1 MNIEAKKGDKV
12 IFTGNGG
19 YDIEN
24 KIAKTILTVNKIYTV
39 DYTIIHSYNTD
50 VILEEFPDNKFNSVF
65 FDDAKV
71 AEEHHSDLIDSLEIQ
86 QPDLKDYKGDGSTG
100 DYINDTLEY
109 IDRLKRNHEI
119 ELEMYAIAMDE
130 DRITI
135 DNAKDQIKK
144 IIKWHVEIPF
154 ENYSDKPIELA
165 KCDSCDGTGE
175 KFDYEERK
183 CYKCNGTGTIDKRKL
198 WQKIVDDTK
207 SY

>member
-1 MNIEAKKGDKV
+1 MNIESKKGDKV
-12 IFTGNGG
+12 IFTGKGG
-19 YDIEN
+19 YDSDNEYARKWLRIGN
-24 KIAKTILTVNKIYTV
+24 IYTV
-39 DYTIIHSYNTD
+39 DYTIIGGFDTR
-50 VILEEFPDNKFNSVF
+50 VILVEEPDKKFNSVM
-65 FDDAKV
+65 FDDAKL

-86 QPDLKDYKGDGSTG
+86 QPNQEDYKGDGSTQ

-130 DRITI
+130 DKITI

-144 IIKWHVEIPF
+144 IIKWHIDIPF
-154 ENYSDKPIELA
+154 ENYGDKPIELA

-198 WQKIVDDTK
+198 WKI
-207 SY
+207 